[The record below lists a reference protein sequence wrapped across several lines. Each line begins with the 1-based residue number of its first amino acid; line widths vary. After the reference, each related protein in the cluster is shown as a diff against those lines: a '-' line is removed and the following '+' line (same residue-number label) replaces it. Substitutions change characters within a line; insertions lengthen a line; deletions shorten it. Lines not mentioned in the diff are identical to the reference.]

1 MVEHN
6 AEYNRLW
13 DALRKEATALML
25 SWRGSIFLKIRDS
38 DNQTAL
44 SLNSSITPASTP
56 SITSIK
62 GKPCSNEL
70 QFLLN
75 VLTQSNYITIDNWP
89 SWVPVTASTPNIAIK
104 GAISLEPA
112 PTRRVQFLSLE
123 IQPLSS
129 DAGHNILYDEINRIF
144 ALSNFG
150 TVEDDADISETE
162 KIRRR
167 TDKRFK
173 NDGYTSRQLK
183 GRKGVDRSPMFHLR
197 ISLKDGRIS
206 KGSENRFLENE
217 SNIQAVTDVLNAM
230 ITQWL
235 SAHHFRP
242 LDRHGKQD
250 RPISS
255 STSSTISEI
264 ERQNATLS
272 PGSAVR
278 LSQQTIPYG
287 SLKSGVSKRPLSA
300 SEIRKRARSTT
311 SQSVT
316 TSERMQHQSFAEWS
330 RIKSGKAGFF
340 EKLGTSGKQRRQA
353 FLAQEQLSGCVP
365 SSTNLTVFDSDP
377 VFARALNTLPGGNNS
392 SRQSPHLGKNG
403 QGSTENPYD
412 DTIAWM
418 DPTTKQILILNAQ
431 TGSVM
436 PKATT
441 RPDTNSSFQSLENI
455 TSRSGKCFRILPSS
469 VVAEEGKNTWLKGI
483 LQNWDNPIFK
493 PAENRIRQVSL
504 KESQMD
510 DMTHKHRGHSDC
522 SKIDMDKAF
531 NESSLSSGSNLSRT
545 DLQNAQIIAQ
555 LDKKFILVKMV
566 GSSHREEVGMLVM
579 IDQHAA
585 DERVRVEALFAEL
598 CAPLPKQHS
607 HSQYHSSLG
616 HKSLVAFTV
625 LEKPLQFTIST
636 QEGEQFT
643 RYASRFAAWGI
654 LYDISTAL
662 ATMTSR
668 PGAIK
673 TDSMLLVATLPPS
686 ISERCK
692 ASPQLLISLLRTTV
706 WEYAEDPHLPPLN
719 SEPVPLANRDNESPL
734 WSRRLATCPRGLVDF
749 INSRACRSAIMFNDE
764 LSTQQCVEL
773 VSKLSK
779 CVFPFMCAHGRPSMV
794 PLVDMGQTWSKGL
807 GLGLQSDDHVRGDK
821 GFVDAW
827 KQWQKQ

>member
-1 MVEHN
+1 VRVKQRAVVVEHN
-6 AEYNRLW
+6 AECNRLW

-44 SLNSSITPASTP
+44 NLNSSITPASTP
-56 SITSIK
+56 SVTSIK
-62 GKPCSNEL
+62 GKTCSNEL

-75 VLTQSNYITIDNWP
+75 VLTQSNYITIDDWP
-89 SWVPVTASTPNIAIK
+89 GWVPVTASTPSIVIK

-183 GRKGVDRSPMFHLR
+183 GRKGVDRSPMFYLR

-217 SNIQAVTDVLNAM
+217 SNLQAVTDVLNAM

-242 LDRHGKQD
+242 RDRHGKQD
-250 RPISS
+250 RPSTS

-264 ERQNATLS
+264 KRQKATLS

-278 LSQQTIPYG
+278 FSQQTIPYG
-287 SLKSGVSKRPLSA
+287 SLKSGVSERPLSA
-300 SEIRKRARSTT
+300 SEIRKRTRSTT

-340 EKLGTSGKQRRQA
+340 EKLGTSGKQGRQA
-353 FLAQEQLSGCVP
+353 FLAQEQLSDCVP
-365 SSTNLTVFDSDP
+365 PSTTLAVFDTDP
-377 VFARALNTLPGGNNS
+377 VLSP
-392 SRQSPHLGKNG
+392 QSGKNG
-403 QGSTENPYD
+403 TGSIENPHD
-412 DTIAWM
+412 DTIAWI
-418 DPTTKQILILNAQ
+418 DPTTKQILILNAR
-431 TGSVM
+431 TGSVL
-436 PKATT
+436 PETTT

-455 TSRSGKCFRILPSS
+455 PSRSGKSFRIPPSS
-469 VVAEEGKNTWLKGI
+469 VVTEEGKNTWLKGV
-483 LQNWDNPIFK
+483 LQTWDNPIFK
-493 PAENRIRQVSL
+493 PAENRIRQLSL
-504 KESQMD
+504 KEPQMD
-510 DMTHKHRGHSDC
+510 DMIHKHRGHSDC
-522 SKIDMDKAF
+522 SRIEMDKAF
-531 NESSLSSGSNLSRT
+531 NESSLSSGSNLSRR
-545 DLQNAQIIAQ
+545 DLQNAQVIAQ

-566 GSSHREEVGMLVM
+566 GSSSDREEVGMLVM

-607 HSQYHSSLG
+607 YSQYHSSLG
-616 HKSLVAFTV
+616 HKPLVAFTV

-636 QEGEQFT
+636 QEREQFI

-654 LYDISTAL
+654 IYDTSTAL
-662 ATMTSR
+662 ARMTSR
-668 PGAIK
+668 PGVIK
-673 TDSMLLVATLPPS
+673 TDSILSVATLPPS

-706 WEYAEDPHLPPLN
+706 WEYTEDPHLPPVN
-719 SEPVPLANRDNESPL
+719 SEPAPLANRDDGSPL

-749 INSRACRSAIMFNDE
+749 VNSRACRSAIMFNDE

-807 GLGLQSDDHVRGDK
+807 GLGLRSDDHVRGDK